1 MRVAI
6 VSDVHGNLTAFDA
19 VLADIQRRAPDV
31 VLHGGDLALM
41 GAQPA
46 EVIDRVR
53 ELGWPGV
60 VGNTDEVLWRPQE
73 QLRQEDLAPK
83 LGTLLRLI
91 FQEYTPASLELLGE
105 ERVTW
110 LRELPA
116 QQCLEDLVL
125 VHAAPGD
132 LWRAPMPDAPDNELS
147 AIYEPLDAATAV
159 YGHIHRPYTRTLTRL
174 TVANSGSVGM
184 PWDGDPRASYLLID
198 DGHPCLVRVEYDV
211 EREVALLLDSGY
223 PDAPRLVEM
232 RRRGVFVR
240 PGATGGPTRPLEASS
255 ENGETRNRTEDTT
268 IFRDE

>member
-19 VLADIQRRAPDV
+19 VLADIQRRAPDR

-60 VGNTDEVLWRPQE
+60 VGNTDEVLWQPQE
-73 QLRQEDLAPK
+73 QLRQEELAPK
-83 LGTLLRLI
+83 LGPLLRLI
-91 FQEYTPASLELLGE
+91 FREYAPATLELLGE

-110 LRELPA
+110 LRGLPA
-116 QQCLEDLVL
+116 QQRLEALVL
-125 VHAAPGD
+125 VHATPDD
-132 LWRAPMPDAPDNELS
+132 LWRAPLPDAEDDELS
-147 AIYEPLDAATAV
+147 TVYEPLNAATAV

-184 PWDGDPRASYLLID
+184 PWDADPRACYLLVE
-198 DGHPCLVRVEYDV
+198 DGRPQLVRVEYDI
-211 EREVALLLDSGY
+211 EREAALLLGSGY
-223 PDAPRLVEM
+223 PDALRLVEM
-232 RRRGVFVR
+232 RRRGVFVK
-240 PGATGGPTRPLEASS
+240 PVATPR
-255 ENGETRNRTEDTT
+255 R
-268 IFRDE
+268 

>member
-19 VLADIQRRAPDV
+19 VLADIRRKAPDL

-73 QLRQEDLAPK
+73 QARQEELAPK
-83 LGTLLRLI
+83 LGALLRLI
-91 FQEYTPASLELLGE
+91 FQEYAPATLGLLGE
-105 ERVTW
+105 ERVMW

-116 QQCLEDLVL
+116 EHRLEDLVL

-132 LWRAPMPDAPDNELS
+132 LWRAPMPDAEDDELS
-147 AIYEPLDAATAV
+147 AVYAPLDAATAV
-159 YGHIHRPYTRTLTRL
+159 YGHIHRPYTRTLTEL

-184 PWDGDPRASYLLID
+184 PWDGDPRACYLLLE
-198 DGHPCLVRVEYDV
+198 DGRPRLVRVAYDV
-211 EREVALLLDSGY
+211 EREAALLLGSGY
-223 PDAPRLVEM
+223 PDAQRLVEM
-232 RRRGVFVR
+232 RRRGAFLR
-240 PGATGGPTRPLEASS
+240 PAP
-255 ENGETRNRTEDTT
+255 
-268 IFRDE
+268 

>member
-1 MRVAI
+1 MQVAI

-19 VLADIQRRAPDV
+19 VLADIERRAPDL

-46 EVIDRVR
+46 KVIDRVR

-73 QLRQEDLAPK
+73 QLRQEELAPK
-83 LGTLLRLI
+83 LGTPLRLI
-91 FQEYTPASLELLGE
+91 FNEYAPATLELLGE

-110 LRELPA
+110 LRGLPA
-116 QQCLEDLVL
+116 QQRLGDLVL
-125 VHAAPGD
+125 VHAAPDD
-132 LWRAPMPDAPDNELS
+132 LWRAPMPDAEDDELS

-159 YGHIHRPYTRTLTRL
+159 YGHIHRPFTRTLTQL

-184 PWDGDPRASYLLID
+184 PWDGDPRASYLLVD
-198 DGHPCLVRVEYDV
+198 DGRPHLVRVEYDV
-211 EREVALLLDSGY
+211 EREAAQLLDRGY

-240 PGATGGPTRPLEASS
+240 PEVR
-255 ENGETRNRTEDTT
+255 
-268 IFRDE
+268 

>member
-6 VSDVHGNLTAFDA
+6 VSDIHGNLTAFDA
-19 VLADIQRRAPDV
+19 VLADIQRRGPDL

-53 ELGWPGV
+53 ELGWLGV
-60 VGNTDEVLWRPQE
+60 VGNTDEVLWQPEGQA
-73 QLRQEDLAPK
+73 RQEKLAPQ
-83 LGTLLRLI
+83 LGSLLRLI
-91 FQEYTPASLELLGE
+91 FQEYGPATLELLGE

-116 QQCLEDLVL
+116 QQRLEDLAL

-132 LWRAPMPDAPDNELS
+132 LWRAPMPDAEDDELS
-147 AIYEPLDAATAV
+147 ATYEPLDAATAV

-184 PWDGDPRASYLLID
+184 PWDGDPRASYLLIQ
-198 DGHPCLVRVEYDV
+198 DGHPRLMRVEYDV
-211 EREVALLLDSGY
+211 EREAALLLDSGY
-223 PDAPRLVEM
+223 PDASRLVEM
-232 RRRGVFVR
+232 RRRGVFLR
-240 PGATGGPTRPLEASS
+240 PAAASV
-255 ENGETRNRTEDTT
+255 
-268 IFRDE
+268 